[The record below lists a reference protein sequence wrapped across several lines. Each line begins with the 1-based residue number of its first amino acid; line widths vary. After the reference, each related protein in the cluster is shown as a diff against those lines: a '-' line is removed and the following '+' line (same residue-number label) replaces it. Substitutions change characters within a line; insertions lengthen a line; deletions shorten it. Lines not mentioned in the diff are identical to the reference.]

1 MRFEMIKIT
10 RRIGLAALVLIGS
23 LQSAS
28 QAQGL
33 FDPVIS
39 VNRAA
44 ITAYELEQR
53 ELFLEILQRSSG
65 MAQRARDSLIEDR
78 LKMAAADR
86 AGIKLSGA
94 QLLSAMEDF
103 AANANLDLD
112 QLLETL
118 AQSGVDE
125 QTYRDFIMV
134 GVTWRE
140 LIRARFAA
148 RSAPSET
155 EIDRALA
162 SAGAQGG
169 VKVLLTEIVLPAGSA
184 EDLNIAR
191 QTVERLGR
199 ISSTAEFSEQ
209 ARLLSVAQSRMN
221 GGRLEWAN
229 LSDLPDGLRPIISG
243 LRPGQ
248 ITNPLEVP
256 NAVVLFQLR
265 DVAETTSQ
273 SPKISTIEYA
283 QLKGPADAVKAATQM
298 ADTCD
303 DFYGAAKDD
312 PSLTL
317 TIRSESPNRMSQALS
332 LRLMGLDKNEFDDMP
347 AAAGD
352 HPEIVMLCARVYAA
366 LEDVSMG
373 QVADNLRS
381 ARISSLADGFL
392 AELRASADVVYH

>member
-1 MRFEMIKIT
+1 MIKIT

-23 LQSAS
+23 LQSVA

-53 ELFLEILQRSSG
+53 ERFLEILQRSSG

-86 AGIKLSGA
+86 AGIKLGGA
-94 QLLSAMEDF
+94 ELLSAMDDF
-103 AANANLDLD
+103 AANANLELE

-148 RSAPSET
+148 RSAPSEA

-184 EDLNIAR
+184 EELNNAR
-191 QTVERLGR
+191 QTAERLGR
-199 ISSTAEFSEQ
+199 ISSTADFSEQ
-209 ARLLSVAQSRMN
+209 ARRLSVAQSRVN
-221 GGRLEWAN
+221 GGQLEWAN

-248 ITNPLEVP
+248 ITTPLEVP
-256 NAVVLFQLR
+256 NAIVLFQLR
-265 DVAETTSQ
+265 DVAETTAQ
-273 SPKISTIEYA
+273 SPEISAIEYA
-283 QLKGPADAVKAATQM
+283 HLKGPADAVRAATQM

-317 TIRSESPNRMSQALS
+317 IIRSESPDQMSQALS

-347 AAAGD
+347 AAAAGD
-352 HPEIVMLCARVYAA
+352 HAEIVMLCARVYAA
-366 LEDVSMG
+366 LEDVSRG

-392 AELRASADVVYH
+392 AELRASADIVYH

>member
-1 MRFEMIKIT
+1 MINIT

-23 LQSAS
+23 LQSAA

-53 ELFLEILQRSSG
+53 EQFLEILQRSSG
-65 MAQRARDSLIEDR
+65 MAQRARDDLIEDR

-86 AGIKLSGA
+86 SGIKLSGA
-94 QLLSAMEDF
+94 QLLSAMNEF
-103 AANANLDLD
+103 AANANLELE

-148 RSAPSET
+148 RSAPSEA
-155 EIDRALA
+155 EIDLALA
-162 SAGAQGG
+162 SAVAQGG

-184 EDLNIAR
+184 EELNSAR
-191 QTVERLGR
+191 QTAERLGR
-199 ISSTAEFSEQ
+199 ISSTADFSEQ
-209 ARLLSVAQSRMN
+209 ARRLSVAQSRVN

-229 LSDLPDGLRPIISG
+229 MSDLPDGLRPIISG

-248 ITNPLEVP
+248 ITTPLEVP

-265 DVAETTSQ
+265 DVAETTAQ
-273 SPKISTIEYA
+273 SPEISAIEYA
-283 QLKGPADAVKAATQM
+283 HLKGPADAVKAATQM

-317 TIRSESPNRMSQALS
+317 TIRSESPDQMSQALS

-347 AAAGD
+347 AAAAAGD
-352 HPEIVMLCARVYAA
+352 HAEIVMLCARVYAA
-366 LEDVSMG
+366 LEDVSRG

-392 AELRASADVVYH
+392 AELRASADIVYH

>member
-1 MRFEMIKIT
+1 MIKIT

-23 LQSAS
+23 LQSVA

-53 ELFLEILQRSSG
+53 ERFLEILQRSSG
-65 MAQRARDSLIEDR
+65 MAQRARDTLIEDR

-86 AGIKLSGA
+86 AGIKLGGA
-94 QLLSAMEDF
+94 ELLSAMDDF
-103 AANANLDLD
+103 AANANLELE

-148 RSAPSET
+148 RSAPSEA

-184 EDLNIAR
+184 EELNNAR
-191 QTVERLGR
+191 QTAERLGR
-199 ISSTAEFSEQ
+199 ISSTADFSEQ
-209 ARLLSVAQSRMN
+209 ARRLSVAQSRVN
-221 GGRLEWAN
+221 GGQLEWAN

-248 ITNPLEVP
+248 ITTPLEVP
-256 NAVVLFQLR
+256 NAIVLFQLR
-265 DVAETTSQ
+265 DVAETTAQ
-273 SPKISTIEYA
+273 SPEISAIEYA
-283 QLKGPADAVKAATQM
+283 HLKGPADAVRAATQM

-317 TIRSESPNRMSQALS
+317 TIRSESPDQKSQALS

-347 AAAGD
+347 AAAAGD
-352 HPEIVMLCARVYAA
+352 HAEIVMLCARVYAA
-366 LEDVSMG
+366 LEDVSRG

-392 AELRASADVVYH
+392 AELRASADIVYH

>member
-1 MRFEMIKIT
+1 MINIT

-23 LQSAS
+23 LQSAA

-53 ELFLEILQRSSG
+53 EQFLEILQRSSG
-65 MAQRARDSLIEDR
+65 MAQRARDDLIEDR

-86 AGIKLSGA
+86 SGIKLSGA
-94 QLLSAMEDF
+94 QLLSAMNEF
-103 AANANLDLD
+103 AANANLELE

-148 RSAPSET
+148 RSAPSEA

-162 SAGAQGG
+162 SAAAQGG

-184 EDLNIAR
+184 KELNSAR
-191 QTVERLGR
+191 QTAERLGR
-199 ISSTAEFSEQ
+199 ISSTADFSEQ
-209 ARLLSVAQSRMN
+209 ARRLSVAQSRVN

-229 LSDLPDGLRPIISG
+229 MSDLPDGLRPIISG

-248 ITNPLEVP
+248 ITTPLEVP

-265 DVAETTSQ
+265 DVAETTAQ
-273 SPKISTIEYA
+273 SPEISAIEYA
-283 QLKGPADAVKAATQM
+283 HLKGPADAVKAATQM

-317 TIRSESPNRMSQALS
+317 TIRSESPDQMSQALS

-347 AAAGD
+347 AAAAAGD
-352 HPEIVMLCARVYAA
+352 HAEIVMLCARVYAA
-366 LEDVSMG
+366 LEDVSRG

-392 AELRASADVVYH
+392 AELRASADIVYH

>member
-1 MRFEMIKIT
+1 MINIT

-23 LQSAS
+23 LQSAA

-53 ELFLEILQRSSG
+53 EQFLEILQRSSG
-65 MAQRARDSLIEDR
+65 MAQRARDDLIEDR

-86 AGIKLSGA
+86 SGIKLSGA
-94 QLLSAMEDF
+94 QLLSAMNEF
-103 AANANLDLD
+103 AANANLELE

-148 RSAPSET
+148 RSAPSEA

-162 SAGAQGG
+162 SAAAQGG

-184 EDLNIAR
+184 EELNSSR
-191 QTVERLGR
+191 QTAERLGR
-199 ISSTAEFSEQ
+199 ISSTADFSEQ
-209 ARLLSVAQSRMN
+209 ARRLSVAQSRVN

-229 LSDLPDGLRPIISG
+229 MSDLPDGLRPIISG

-248 ITNPLEVP
+248 ITTPLEVP

-265 DVAETTSQ
+265 DVAETTAQ
-273 SPKISTIEYA
+273 SPEISAIEYA
-283 QLKGPADAVKAATQM
+283 HLKGPADAVKAATQM

-317 TIRSESPNRMSQALS
+317 TIRSESPDQMSQALS

-347 AAAGD
+347 AAAAAGD
-352 HPEIVMLCARVYAA
+352 HAEIVMLCARVYAA
-366 LEDVSMG
+366 LEDVSRG

-392 AELRASADVVYH
+392 AELRASADIVYH

>member
-1 MRFEMIKIT
+1 MIKIT

-23 LQSAS
+23 LQSAA

-53 ELFLEILQRSSG
+53 ERFLEILQRSSG
-65 MAQRARDSLIEDR
+65 MAQQARDSLIEDR

-86 AGIKLSGA
+86 AGIKLGGA
-94 QLLSAMEDF
+94 ELLSAMDDF
-103 AANANLDLD
+103 AANANLELE

-148 RSAPSET
+148 RSAPSEA
-155 EIDRALA
+155 EM
-162 SAGAQGG
+162 
-169 VKVLLTEIVLPAGSA
+169 LLTEIVLPAGSA
-184 EDLNIAR
+184 EELNNAR
-191 QTVERLGR
+191 QTAERLGR
-199 ISSTAEFSEQ
+199 ISSTADFSEQ
-209 ARLLSVAQSRMN
+209 ARRLSVAQSRVN

-248 ITNPLEVP
+248 ITTPLEVQ
-256 NAVVLFQLR
+256 NAIVLFQLR
-265 DVAETTSQ
+265 DVAETTAQ
-273 SPKISTIEYA
+273 SPEISAIEYA
-283 QLKGPADAVKAATQM
+283 HLKGPADAVKAATQM

-312 PSLTL
+312 PSLSL
-317 TIRSESPNRMSQALS
+317 TIRSESPDQMSQALS
-332 LRLMGLDKNEFDDMP
+332 LRLMGLDKNEIDEMP
-347 AAAGD
+347 AAAAAGD
-352 HPEIVMLCARVYAA
+352 HAEIVMLCARVYAA
-366 LEDVSMG
+366 LEDVSRG

-392 AELRASADVVYH
+392 AELRASADIVYH

>member
-1 MRFEMIKIT
+1 MIKIT

-23 LQSAS
+23 LQSVA

-53 ELFLEILQRSSG
+53 ERFLEILQRSSG
-65 MAQRARDSLIEDR
+65 MAQRARDTLIEDR

-86 AGIKLSGA
+86 AGIKLGGA
-94 QLLSAMEDF
+94 ELLSAMDDF
-103 AANANLDLD
+103 AANANLELE

-148 RSAPSET
+148 RSAPSEA

-169 VKVLLTEIVLPAGSA
+169 VKVLLTEIVLPAGST
-184 EDLNIAR
+184 EELNNAR
-191 QTVERLGR
+191 QTAERLGR
-199 ISSTAEFSEQ
+199 ISSTADFSEQ
-209 ARLLSVAQSRMN
+209 ARRLSVAQSRVN

-248 ITNPLEVP
+248 ITTPLEVP
-256 NAVVLFQLR
+256 NAIVLFQLR
-265 DVAETTSQ
+265 DVAETTAQ
-273 SPKISTIEYA
+273 SPEISAIEYA
-283 QLKGPADAVKAATQM
+283 HLKGPADAVRAATQM

-317 TIRSESPNRMSQALS
+317 TIRSESPDQKSQALS

-347 AAAGD
+347 AAAAGD
-352 HPEIVMLCARVYAA
+352 HAEIVMLCARVYAA
-366 LEDVSMG
+366 LEDVSRG

-392 AELRASADVVYH
+392 AELRASADIVYH

>member
-1 MRFEMIKIT
+1 MIKIT

-23 LQSAS
+23 LQSVA

-53 ELFLEILQRSSG
+53 ERFLEILQRSSG
-65 MAQRARDSLIEDR
+65 MAQRARDTLIEDR

-86 AGIKLSGA
+86 AGIKLGGA
-94 QLLSAMEDF
+94 ELLSAMDDF
-103 AANANLDLD
+103 AANANLELE

-148 RSAPSET
+148 RSAPSEA

-169 VKVLLTEIVLPAGSA
+169 IKVLLTEIVLPAGST
-184 EDLNIAR
+184 EELNNAR
-191 QTVERLGR
+191 QTAERLGR
-199 ISSTAEFSEQ
+199 ISSTADFSEQ
-209 ARLLSVAQSRMN
+209 ARRLSVAQSRVN
-221 GGRLEWAN
+221 GGHLEWAN

-248 ITNPLEVP
+248 ITTPLEVP
-256 NAVVLFQLR
+256 NAIVLFQLR
-265 DVAETTSQ
+265 DVAETTAQ
-273 SPKISTIEYA
+273 SPEISAIEYA
-283 QLKGPADAVKAATQM
+283 HLKGPADAVRAATQM

-317 TIRSESPNRMSQALS
+317 TIRSESPDQKSQALS

-347 AAAGD
+347 AAAAGD
-352 HPEIVMLCARVYAA
+352 HAEIVMLCARVYAA
-366 LEDVSMG
+366 LEDVSRG

-392 AELRASADVVYH
+392 AELRASADIVYH

>member
-1 MRFEMIKIT
+1 MIKIT

-23 LQSAS
+23 LQSAA

-53 ELFLEILQRSSG
+53 EQFLEILQRSSG
-65 MAQRARDSLIEDR
+65 MAQRARDDLIEDR

-86 AGIKLSGA
+86 SGIKLSGA
-94 QLLSAMEDF
+94 QLLSAMNEF
-103 AANANLDLD
+103 AANANLELE

-148 RSAPSET
+148 RSAPSEA

-162 SAGAQGG
+162 SAAAQGG

-184 EDLNIAR
+184 EELNSAR
-191 QTVERLGR
+191 QTAERLGR
-199 ISSTAEFSEQ
+199 ISSTADFSEQ
-209 ARLLSVAQSRMN
+209 ARRLSVAQSRVN

-229 LSDLPDGLRPIISG
+229 MSDLPDGLRPIISG

-248 ITNPLEVP
+248 ITTPLEVP

-265 DVAETTSQ
+265 DVAETTAQ
-273 SPKISTIEYA
+273 SPEISAIEYA
-283 QLKGPADAVKAATQM
+283 HLKGPADAVKAATQM

-317 TIRSESPNRMSQALS
+317 TIRSESPDQMSQALS
-332 LRLMGLDKNEFDDMP
+332 LRLMGLDKNEIDEMP
-347 AAAGD
+347 AAAAAGD
-352 HPEIVMLCARVYAA
+352 HAEIVMLCARVYAA
-366 LEDVSMG
+366 LEDVSRG

-392 AELRASADVVYH
+392 AELRASADIVYH

>member
-1 MRFEMIKIT
+1 MINIT

-23 LQSAS
+23 LQSAA

-53 ELFLEILQRSSG
+53 EQFLEILQRSSG
-65 MAQRARDSLIEDR
+65 MAQRARDDLIEDR

-86 AGIKLSGA
+86 SGIKLSGA
-94 QLLSAMEDF
+94 QLLSAMNEF
-103 AANANLDLD
+103 AANANLELE

-148 RSAPSET
+148 RSAPSEA

-162 SAGAQGG
+162 SAAAQGG

-184 EDLNIAR
+184 EELNSAR
-191 QTVERLGR
+191 QTAERLGR
-199 ISSTAEFSEQ
+199 ISSTADFSEQ
-209 ARLLSVAQSRMN
+209 ARRLSVAQSRVN

-229 LSDLPDGLRPIISG
+229 MSDLPDGLRPIISG

-248 ITNPLEVP
+248 ITTPLEVP
-256 NAVVLFQLR
+256 NAVVMFQLR
-265 DVAETTSQ
+265 DVAETTAQ
-273 SPKISTIEYA
+273 SPEISAIEYA
-283 QLKGPADAVKAATQM
+283 HLKGPADAVKAATQM

-312 PSLTL
+312 PSLSL
-317 TIRSESPNRMSQALS
+317 TIRSESPDQMSQALS
-332 LRLMGLDKNEFDDMP
+332 LRLMGLDKNEIDEMP
-347 AAAGD
+347 AAAAAGD
-352 HPEIVMLCARVYAA
+352 HAEIVMLCARVYAA
-366 LEDVSMG
+366 LEDVSRG

-392 AELRASADVVYH
+392 AELRASADIVYH

>member
-1 MRFEMIKIT
+1 MIKIT
-10 RRIGLAALVLIGS
+10 LRIGLAALVLIGS
-23 LQSAS
+23 LNSAAL
-28 QAQGL
+28 AQGL

-53 ELFLEILQRSSG
+53 ERFLEILQRSSG

-86 AGIKLSGA
+86 ASIKLSA
-94 QLLSAMEDF
+94 TQVTKAMEDF
-103 AANANLDLD
+103 AGNANLGLD
-112 QLLETL
+112 QLLASL
-118 AQSGVDE
+118 AQSGVDA
-125 QTYRDFIMV
+125 QTYRDFIKV

-140 LIRARFAA
+140 LVRARFAA
-148 RSAPSET
+148 RSAPSEA

-184 EDLNIAR
+184 EELNRAR
-191 QTVERLGR
+191 QTAERLAR
-199 ISSTAEFSEQ
+199 ITSTADFSEQ
-209 ARLLSVAQSRMN
+209 ARRLSVAQSRVN

-248 ITNPLEVP
+248 ITKPLEVT
-256 NAVVLFQLR
+256 NAIVLFQLR
-265 DVAETTSQ
+265 DVAETTAQ
-273 SPKISTIEYA
+273 SPEVAAIEYA
-283 QLKGPADAVKAATQM
+283 RLSGPAEAVQTAVQM

-303 DFYGAAKDD
+303 DFYGAVKAD
-312 PSLTL
+312 PALSFK
-317 TIRSESPNRMSQALS
+317 IHSESPDQISQALS
-332 LRLMGLDKNEFDDMP
+332 LRLMGLDKDEFDAVP
-347 AAAGD
+347 TSEGD
-352 HPEIVMLCARVYAA
+352 QAEIVMLCARVYAA
-366 LEDVSMG
+366 LEDVSRG

-392 AELRASADVVYH
+392 AELRASADIVYH

>member
-1 MRFEMIKIT
+1 MINIT

-23 LQSAS
+23 LQSAA

-53 ELFLEILQRSSG
+53 EQFLEILQRSSG
-65 MAQRARDSLIEDR
+65 MAQRARDDLIEDR

-86 AGIKLSGA
+86 SGIKLSGA
-94 QLLSAMEDF
+94 QLLSAMNEF
-103 AANANLDLD
+103 AANANLELE

-148 RSAPSET
+148 RSAPSEA

-162 SAGAQGG
+162 SAAAQGG

-184 EDLNIAR
+184 EELNSAR
-191 QTVERLGR
+191 QTAERLGR
-199 ISSTAEFSEQ
+199 ISSTADFSEQ
-209 ARLLSVAQSRMN
+209 ARRLSVAQSRVN

-248 ITNPLEVP
+248 ITTPLEVP

-265 DVAETTSQ
+265 DVAETTAQ
-273 SPKISTIEYA
+273 SPEISAIEYA
-283 QLKGPADAVKAATQM
+283 HLKGPADAVKAATQM

-317 TIRSESPNRMSQALS
+317 TIRSESPDQMSQALS

-347 AAAGD
+347 AAAAAGD
-352 HPEIVMLCARVYAA
+352 HAEIVMLCARVYAA
-366 LEDVSMG
+366 LEDVSRG

-381 ARISSLADGFL
+381 ARVSSLADGFL
-392 AELRASADVVYH
+392 AELRASADIVYH

>member
-1 MRFEMIKIT
+1 MINIT

-23 LQSAS
+23 FQSAA

-53 ELFLEILQRSSG
+53 EQFLEILQRSSG
-65 MAQRARDSLIEDR
+65 MAQRARDDLIEDR

-86 AGIKLSGA
+86 SGIKLSGA
-94 QLLSAMEDF
+94 QLLSAMNEF
-103 AANANLDLD
+103 AANANLELE

-140 LIRARFAA
+140 LIHASFAA
-148 RSAPSET
+148 RSAPSEA
-155 EIDRALA
+155 EIDRELA
-162 SAGAQGG
+162 SAAAQGG

-184 EDLNIAR
+184 EELNSAR
-191 QTVERLGR
+191 QTAERLGR
-199 ISSTAEFSEQ
+199 ISSTADFSEQ
-209 ARLLSVAQSRMN
+209 ARRLSVAQSRVN

-229 LSDLPDGLRPIISG
+229 MSDLPDGLRPIISG

-248 ITNPLEVP
+248 ITTPLEVP

-265 DVAETTSQ
+265 DVAETTAQ
-273 SPKISTIEYA
+273 SPEISAIEYA
-283 QLKGPADAVKAATQM
+283 HLKGPADAVKAATQM

-317 TIRSESPNRMSQALS
+317 TIRSESPDQMSQALS

-347 AAAGD
+347 AAAAAGD
-352 HPEIVMLCARVYAA
+352 HAEIVMLCARVYAA
-366 LEDVSMG
+366 LEDVSRG

-392 AELRASADVVYH
+392 AELRASADIVYH

>member
-1 MRFEMIKIT
+1 MIKIT

-23 LQSAS
+23 LQSVA

-53 ELFLEILQRSSG
+53 ERFLEILQRSSG

-86 AGIKLSGA
+86 AGIKLGGA
-94 QLLSAMEDF
+94 ELLSAMDDF
-103 AANANLDLD
+103 AANANLELE

-148 RSAPSET
+148 RSAPSEA

-169 VKVLLTEIVLPAGSA
+169 IKVLLTEIVLPAGST
-184 EDLNIAR
+184 EELNNAR
-191 QTVERLGR
+191 QTAERLGR
-199 ISSTAEFSEQ
+199 ISSTADFSEQ
-209 ARLLSVAQSRMN
+209 ARRLSVAQSRVN
-221 GGRLEWAN
+221 GGQLEWAN

-248 ITNPLEVP
+248 ITTPLEVP
-256 NAVVLFQLR
+256 NAIVLFQLR
-265 DVAETTSQ
+265 DVAETTAQ
-273 SPKISTIEYA
+273 SPEISAIEYA
-283 QLKGPADAVKAATQM
+283 HLKGPADAVRAATQM

-317 TIRSESPNRMSQALS
+317 TIRSESPDQKSQALS

-347 AAAGD
+347 AAAAGD
-352 HPEIVMLCARVYAA
+352 HAEIVMLCARVYAA
-366 LEDVSMG
+366 LEDVSRG

-392 AELRASADVVYH
+392 AELRASADIVYH

>member
-53 ELFLEILQRSSG
+53 ERFLEILQRSSG
-65 MAQRARDSLIEDR
+65 MAQQARDSLIEDR

-283 QLKGPADAVKAATQM
+283 HLKGPADAVKAATQM

>member
-1 MRFEMIKIT
+1 MIKIT

-23 LQSAS
+23 LQSAA

-53 ELFLEILQRSSG
+53 EQFLEILQRSSG
-65 MAQRARDSLIEDR
+65 MAQQARDSLIEDR

-86 AGIKLSGA
+86 AGIKLGGA
-94 QLLSAMEDF
+94 ELLSAMDDF
-103 AANANLDLD
+103 AANANLELE

-140 LIRARFAA
+140 LIRTRFAA
-148 RSAPSET
+148 RSAPSEA

-184 EDLNIAR
+184 EELNSAR
-191 QTVERLGR
+191 QTAERLGR
-199 ISSTAEFSEQ
+199 ISSTADFSEQ
-209 ARLLSVAQSRMN
+209 ARRLSVAQSRVN

-229 LSDLPDGLRPIISG
+229 MSDLPDGLRPIISG

-248 ITNPLEVP
+248 ITTPLEVP

-265 DVAETTSQ
+265 DVAETTAQ
-273 SPKISTIEYA
+273 SPEISAIEYA
-283 QLKGPADAVKAATQM
+283 HLKGPADAVKAATQM

-312 PSLTL
+312 PSLSL
-317 TIRSESPNRMSQALS
+317 TIRSESPDQMSQALS
-332 LRLMGLDKNEFDDMP
+332 LRLMGLDKNEIDEMP
-347 AAAGD
+347 AAAAAGD
-352 HPEIVMLCARVYAA
+352 HAEIVMLCARVYAA
-366 LEDVSMG
+366 LEDVSRG

-392 AELRASADVVYH
+392 AELRASADIVYH

>member
-1 MRFEMIKIT
+1 MIKIT

-23 LQSAS
+23 LQSAA

-53 ELFLEILQRSSG
+53 EQFLEILQRSSG
-65 MAQRARDSLIEDR
+65 MAQRARDDLIEDR

-86 AGIKLSGA
+86 SGIKLSGA
-94 QLLSAMEDF
+94 QLLSAMNEF
-103 AANANLDLD
+103 AANANLELE

-148 RSAPSET
+148 RSAPSEA

-162 SAGAQGG
+162 SAAAQGG

-184 EDLNIAR
+184 EELNSAR
-191 QTVERLGR
+191 QTAERLGR
-199 ISSTAEFSEQ
+199 ISSTADFSEQ
-209 ARLLSVAQSRMN
+209 ARRLSVAQSGVN

-229 LSDLPDGLRPIISG
+229 MSDLPDGLRPIISG

-248 ITNPLEVP
+248 ITTPLEVP

-265 DVAETTSQ
+265 DVAETTAQ
-273 SPKISTIEYA
+273 SPEISAIEYA
-283 QLKGPADAVKAATQM
+283 HLKGPADAVKAATQM

-317 TIRSESPNRMSQALS
+317 TIRSESPDQMSQALS

-347 AAAGD
+347 AAAAAGD
-352 HPEIVMLCARVYAA
+352 HAEIVMLCARVYAA
-366 LEDVSMG
+366 LEDVSRG

-392 AELRASADVVYH
+392 AELRASADIVYH

>member
-1 MRFEMIKIT
+1 MINIT

-23 LQSAS
+23 LQSAA

-53 ELFLEILQRSSG
+53 EQFLEILQRSSG
-65 MAQRARDSLIEDR
+65 MAQRARDDLIEDR

-86 AGIKLSGA
+86 SGIKLSGA
-94 QLLSAMEDF
+94 QLLSAMNEF
-103 AANANLDLD
+103 AANANLELE

-148 RSAPSET
+148 RSAPSEA

-162 SAGAQGG
+162 SAAAQGG

-184 EDLNIAR
+184 EELNSAR
-191 QTVERLGR
+191 QTAERLGR
-199 ISSTAEFSEQ
+199 ISSTADFSEQ
-209 ARLLSVAQSRMN
+209 ARRLSVAQSRVN

-229 LSDLPDGLRPIISG
+229 MSDLPDGLRPIISG

-248 ITNPLEVP
+248 ITTPLEVP

-265 DVAETTSQ
+265 DVAETTAQ
-273 SPKISTIEYA
+273 SPEISAIEYA
-283 QLKGPADAVKAATQM
+283 HLKGPADAVKAATQM

-312 PSLTL
+312 PSLSL
-317 TIRSESPNRMSQALS
+317 TIRSESPDQMSQALS
-332 LRLMGLDKNEFDDMP
+332 LRLMGLDKNEIEEMP
-347 AAAGD
+347 AAAAAGD
-352 HPEIVMLCARVYAA
+352 HAEIVMLCARVYAA
-366 LEDVSMG
+366 LEDVSRG

-392 AELRASADVVYH
+392 AELRASADIVYH

>member
-1 MRFEMIKIT
+1 MIKIT

-148 RSAPSET
+148 RGAPSET

-283 QLKGPADAVKAATQM
+283 HLKGPADAVKAATQM

>member
-1 MRFEMIKIT
+1 MLKIT
-10 RRIGLAALVLIGS
+10 LRLGLAALGLIGA
-23 LQSAS
+23 LHSAV
-28 QAQGL
+28 QAQGP

-53 ELFLEILQRSSG
+53 ERFLEILQRSSG
-65 MAQRARDSLIEDR
+65 MAQRARDTLIEDR

-86 AGIKLSGA
+86 AGINLSDA
-94 QLLSAMEDF
+94 QVVKAMEEF

-118 AQSGVDE
+118 AQNGVDE
-125 QTYRDFIMV
+125 QTYRDFIKA

-140 LIRARFAA
+140 VIRARFAA
-148 RSAPSET
+148 RSAPSEA

-184 EDLNIAR
+184 EELDSAR
-191 QTVERLGR
+191 QTAERLGR
-199 ISSTAEFSEQ
+199 ITSAADFSEQ
-209 ARLLSVAQSRMN
+209 ARRLSVAQSRVN
-221 GGRLEWAN
+221 GGRLEWVN

-248 ITNPLEVP
+248 ITTPLEVQ
-256 NAVVLFQLR
+256 NAIVLFQLR
-265 DVAETTSQ
+265 DVAETTAQ
-273 SPKISTIEYA
+273 SPEISAIEYA
-283 QLKGPADAVKAATQM
+283 HLKGPADAVKAATQM

-312 PSLTL
+312 PSLSL
-317 TIRSESPNRMSQALS
+317 TIRSESPDQMSQALS
-332 LRLMGLDKNEFDDMP
+332 LRLMGLDKNEIDEMP
-347 AAAGD
+347 AAAAAGD
-352 HPEIVMLCARVYAA
+352 HAEIVMLCARVYAA
-366 LEDVSMG
+366 LEDVSRG

-392 AELRASADVVYH
+392 AELRASADIVYH

>member
-1 MRFEMIKIT
+1 MIKIT
-10 RRIGLAALVLIGS
+10 LRIGLAALVLIGS
-23 LQSAS
+23 LNSAAL
-28 QAQGL
+28 AQGL

-53 ELFLEILQRSSG
+53 ERFLEILQRSSG

-86 AGIKLSGA
+86 ASIKLSA
-94 QLLSAMEDF
+94 TQVTKAMEDF
-103 AANANLDLD
+103 AGNANLGLD
-112 QLLETL
+112 QLLASL
-118 AQSGVDE
+118 AQSGVDA
-125 QTYRDFIMV
+125 QTYRDFIKV

-140 LIRARFAA
+140 LVRARFAA
-148 RSAPSET
+148 RSAPSEA

-184 EDLNIAR
+184 AELNRAR
-191 QTVERLGR
+191 QTSERLGR
-199 ISSTAEFSEQ
+199 ITSTADFSEQ
-209 ARLLSVAQSRMN
+209 ARRLSVAQSRVN

-248 ITNPLEVP
+248 ITKPLEVT
-256 NAVVLFQLR
+256 NAIVLFQLR
-265 DVAETTSQ
+265 DVAETTAQ
-273 SPKISTIEYA
+273 SPEVAAIEYA
-283 QLKGPADAVKAATQM
+283 RLSGPAEAVQTAVQM

-303 DFYGAAKDD
+303 DFYGAVKAD
-312 PSLTL
+312 PALSFK
-317 TIRSESPNRMSQALS
+317 IHSESPDQISQALS
-332 LRLMGLDKNEFDDMP
+332 LRLMGLDKDEFDAVP
-347 AAAGD
+347 TSEGD
-352 HPEIVMLCARVYAA
+352 QAEIVMLCARVYAA
-366 LEDVSMG
+366 LEDVSRG

-392 AELRASADVVYH
+392 AELRASADIVYH

>member
-1 MRFEMIKIT
+1 MIKIT
-10 RRIGLAALVLIGS
+10 LRIGLAALVLIGS
-23 LQSAS
+23 LNSAAL
-28 QAQGL
+28 AQGL

-53 ELFLEILQRSSG
+53 ERFLEILQRSSG

-86 AGIKLSGA
+86 ASIKLSAA
-94 QLLSAMEDF
+94 QVTKAMEDF
-103 AANANLDLD
+103 AGNANLDLD
-112 QLLETL
+112 QLLATL
-118 AQSGVDE
+118 AQSGVDA
-125 QTYRDFIMV
+125 QTYRDFIKV

-140 LIRARFAA
+140 LVRARFAA
-148 RSAPSET
+148 RSAPNEA

-162 SAGAQGG
+162 SAEAQGG

-184 EDLNIAR
+184 EELNRAR
-191 QTVERLGR
+191 QTAERLGR
-199 ISSTAEFSEQ
+199 ITSTADFSEQ
-209 ARLLSVAQSRMN
+209 ARRLSVAQSRVN

-248 ITNPLEVP
+248 ITKPLEVT
-256 NAVVLFQLR
+256 NAIVLFQLR
-265 DVAETTSQ
+265 DVAETTAQ
-273 SPKISTIEYA
+273 SPEVAAIEYA
-283 QLKGPADAVKAATQM
+283 RLSGPAEAVQTAVQM

-303 DFYGAAKDD
+303 DFYGAVKAD
-312 PSLTL
+312 PSLSFK
-317 TIRSESPNRMSQALS
+317 IHSESPDQISQALS
-332 LRLMGLDKNEFDDMP
+332 LRLMGLDKDEFDAMP
-347 AAAGD
+347 TVEGNQA
-352 HPEIVMLCARVYAA
+352 EIVMLCARIYAA
-366 LEDVSMG
+366 LEDVSRG

-392 AELRASADVVYH
+392 AELRASADIVYH

>member
-1 MRFEMIKIT
+1 MINIT

-23 LQSAS
+23 LQSAA

-53 ELFLEILQRSSG
+53 EQFLEILQRSSG
-65 MAQRARDSLIEDR
+65 MAQRARDDLIEDR

-86 AGIKLSGA
+86 SGIKLSGA
-94 QLLSAMEDF
+94 QLLSAMNEF
-103 AANANLDLD
+103 AANANLELE

-148 RSAPSET
+148 RSAPSEA

-162 SAGAQGG
+162 SAAAQGG

-184 EDLNIAR
+184 EELNSSR
-191 QTVERLGR
+191 QTAERLGR
-199 ISSTAEFSEQ
+199 ISSTADFSEQ
-209 ARLLSVAQSRMN
+209 ARRLSVAQSGVN

-229 LSDLPDGLRPIISG
+229 MSDLPDGLRPIISG

-248 ITNPLEVP
+248 ITTPLEVP

-265 DVAETTSQ
+265 DVAETTAQ
-273 SPKISTIEYA
+273 SPEISAIEYA
-283 QLKGPADAVKAATQM
+283 HLKGPADAVKAATQM

-317 TIRSESPNRMSQALS
+317 TIRSESPDQMSQALS

-347 AAAGD
+347 AAAAAGD
-352 HPEIVMLCARVYAA
+352 HAEIVMLCARVYAA
-366 LEDVSMG
+366 LEDVSRG

-392 AELRASADVVYH
+392 AELRASADIVYH

>member
-1 MRFEMIKIT
+1 MIKIT
-10 RRIGLAALVLIGS
+10 LRIGLAALVLIGS
-23 LQSAS
+23 LNSAAL
-28 QAQGL
+28 AQGL

-53 ELFLEILQRSSG
+53 ERFLEILQRSSG

-86 AGIKLSGA
+86 ASIKLSA
-94 QLLSAMEDF
+94 TQVTKAMEDF
-103 AANANLDLD
+103 AGNANLGLD
-112 QLLETL
+112 QLLASL
-118 AQSGVDE
+118 AQSGVDA
-125 QTYRDFIMV
+125 QTYRDFIKV

-140 LIRARFAA
+140 LVRARFAA
-148 RSAPSET
+148 RSAPSEA

-184 EDLNIAR
+184 EELNRAR
-191 QTVERLGR
+191 QTAERLGR
-199 ISSTAEFSEQ
+199 ITSTADFSEQ
-209 ARLLSVAQSRMN
+209 ARRLSVAQSRVN

-248 ITNPLEVP
+248 ITKPLEVT
-256 NAVVLFQLR
+256 NAIVLFQLR
-265 DVAETTSQ
+265 DVAETTAQ
-273 SPKISTIEYA
+273 SPEVAAIEYA
-283 QLKGPADAVKAATQM
+283 RLSGPAEAVQTAVQM

-303 DFYGAAKDD
+303 DFYGAVKAD
-312 PSLTL
+312 PALSFK
-317 TIRSESPNRMSQALS
+317 IHSESPDQISQALS
-332 LRLMGLDKNEFDDMP
+332 LRLMGLDKDEFDAVP
-347 AAAGD
+347 TSEGD
-352 HPEIVMLCARVYAA
+352 QAEIVMLCARVYAA
-366 LEDVSMG
+366 LEDVSRG

-392 AELRASADVVYH
+392 AELRASADIVYH

>member
-1 MRFEMIKIT
+1 MIKIT
-10 RRIGLAALVLIGS
+10 LRIGLAALVLIGS
-23 LQSAS
+23 LNSAAL
-28 QAQGL
+28 AQGL

-53 ELFLEILQRSSG
+53 ERFLEILQRSSG

-86 AGIKLSGA
+86 ASIKLSA
-94 QLLSAMEDF
+94 TQVTKAMEDF
-103 AANANLDLD
+103 AGNANLSLD
-112 QLLETL
+112 QLLASL
-118 AQSGVDE
+118 AQSGVDA
-125 QTYRDFIMV
+125 QTYRDFIKV

-140 LIRARFAA
+140 LVRARFAA
-148 RSAPSET
+148 RSAPSEA

-184 EDLNIAR
+184 EELNRAR
-191 QTVERLGR
+191 QTAERLGR
-199 ISSTAEFSEQ
+199 ITSTADFSEQ
-209 ARLLSVAQSRMN
+209 ARRLSVAQSRVN

-248 ITNPLEVP
+248 ITKPLEVT
-256 NAVVLFQLR
+256 NAIVLFQLR
-265 DVAETTSQ
+265 DVAETTAQ
-273 SPKISTIEYA
+273 SPEVAAIEYA
-283 QLKGPADAVKAATQM
+283 RLSGPAEAVQTAVQM

-303 DFYGAAKDD
+303 DFYGAVKAD
-312 PSLTL
+312 PALSFK
-317 TIRSESPNRMSQALS
+317 IHSESPDQISQALS
-332 LRLMGLDKNEFDDMP
+332 LRLMGLDKDEFDAVPTSERDQ
-347 AAAGD
+347 A
-352 HPEIVMLCARVYAA
+352 EIVMLCARVYAA
-366 LEDVSMG
+366 LEDVSRG

-392 AELRASADVVYH
+392 AELRASADIVYH

>member
-1 MRFEMIKIT
+1 MIKIT
-10 RRIGLAALVLIGS
+10 LRIGLAALVLIGS
-23 LQSAS
+23 LNSAAL
-28 QAQGL
+28 AQGL

-53 ELFLEILQRSSG
+53 ERFLEILQRSSG

-86 AGIKLSGA
+86 ASIKLSA
-94 QLLSAMEDF
+94 TQVNKAMEDF
-103 AANANLDLD
+103 AGNANLGLD
-112 QLLETL
+112 QLLASL
-118 AQSGVDE
+118 AQSGVDA
-125 QTYRDFIMV
+125 QTYRDFIKV

-140 LIRARFAA
+140 LVRARFAA
-148 RSAPSET
+148 RSAPSEA

-184 EDLNIAR
+184 EELNRAR
-191 QTVERLGR
+191 QTAERLGR
-199 ISSTAEFSEQ
+199 ITSTADFSEQ
-209 ARLLSVAQSRMN
+209 ARRLSVAQSRVN

-248 ITNPLEVP
+248 ITKPLEVT
-256 NAVVLFQLR
+256 NAIVLFQLR
-265 DVAETTSQ
+265 DVAETTAQ
-273 SPKISTIEYA
+273 SPEVAAIEYA
-283 QLKGPADAVKAATQM
+283 RLSGPAEAVQTAVQM

-303 DFYGAAKDD
+303 DFYVAVKAD
-312 PSLTL
+312 PALSFK
-317 TIRSESPNRMSQALS
+317 IHSESPDQISQALS
-332 LRLMGLDKNEFDDMP
+332 LRLMGLDKDEFDAVP
-347 AAAGD
+347 TSEGD
-352 HPEIVMLCARVYAA
+352 QAEIVMLCARVYAA
-366 LEDVSMG
+366 LEDVSRG

-392 AELRASADVVYH
+392 AELRASADIV

>member
-1 MRFEMIKIT
+1 MIKIT

-140 LIRARFAA
+140 LIRARFAD

-209 ARLLSVAQSRMN
+209 ARLLSVAQSRVN

-283 QLKGPADAVKAATQM
+283 HLKGPADAVKAATQM

>member
-1 MRFEMIKIT
+1 MIKIT

-23 LQSAS
+23 LQSAA

-53 ELFLEILQRSSG
+53 EQFLEILQRSSG
-65 MAQRARDSLIEDR
+65 MAQRARDDLIEDR

-86 AGIKLSGA
+86 SGIKLSGA
-94 QLLSAMEDF
+94 QLLSAMNEF
-103 AANANLDLD
+103 AANANLELE

-148 RSAPSET
+148 RSAPSEA

-162 SAGAQGG
+162 SAAAQGG

-184 EDLNIAR
+184 EELNSAR
-191 QTVERLGR
+191 QTAERLGR
-199 ISSTAEFSEQ
+199 ISSTADFSEQ
-209 ARLLSVAQSRMN
+209 ARRLSVAQSRVN

-229 LSDLPDGLRPIISG
+229 MSDLPDGLRPIISG

-248 ITNPLEVP
+248 ITTPLEVP

-265 DVAETTSQ
+265 DVAETTAQ
-273 SPKISTIEYA
+273 SPEISAIEYA
-283 QLKGPADAVKAATQM
+283 HLKGPADAVKAATQM

-317 TIRSESPNRMSQALS
+317 TIRSESPDQMSQALS

-347 AAAGD
+347 AAAAAGD
-352 HPEIVMLCARVYAA
+352 HAEIVMLCARVYAA
-366 LEDVSMG
+366 LEDVSRG

-392 AELRASADVVYH
+392 AELRASADIVYH